1 MPTLP
6 KSVRER
12 LASEFKFSAG
22 KIIEARDIST
32 KIYYFSIFFG
42 ETGRQLNM
50 HWDADLALLW
60 SVTQHLCTGVGSRS
74 AQATG
79 AFPVG
84 GFPDEFLRAI
94 DEVSVELTGA
104 FDGEELDLPRLYA
117 ALARTAELTFATT
130 GNGAYQVQKGT
141 LKL

>member
-1 MPTLP
+1 MPRLP
-6 KSVRER
+6 KQIRER

-22 KIIEARDIST
+22 KIIEARDIGT

-79 AFPVG
+79 AS
-84 GFPDEFLRAI
+84 AQ
-94 DEVSVELTGA
+94 
-104 FDGEELDLPRLYA
+104 
-117 ALARTAELTFATT
+117 AR
-130 GNGAYQVQKGT
+130 
-141 LKL
+141 